1 MKFKTA
7 LKIVFTSNGGLV
19 MFKFIFSIS
28 LLLLIAISFD
38 FNKTLELLANID
50 FIYFLIAL
58 IILVFQMLI
67 ASYRWRKLLF
77 HFNFYPTYLATLRYL
92 LVGLFFNQALP
103 SSIGGDALRIY
114 YVRKNGISIRNS
126 SLSVLLDRLFGV
138 IGLMVLVLAVTP
150 SFLDKLS
157 DAVLEY
163 GIIISIVGIF
173 SIIGVVLALDFL
185 PNKLSNFRII
195 RGLYALSFE
204 GRRLI
209 MSKFY
214 GIRLIIISVV
224 IHLLSVYT
232 VLILSKGLGIT
243 VEWLDVLLVVPVVTL
258 FMLIPISIAGWGVRE
273 GVMVFLLG
281 YFS

>member
-1 MKFKTA
+1 
-7 LKIVFTSNGGLV
+7 
-19 MFKFIFSIS
+19 
-28 LLLLIAISFD
+28 
-38 FNKTLELLANID
+38 
-50 FIYFLIAL
+50 
-58 IILVFQMLI
+58 
-67 ASYRWRKLLF
+67 
-77 HFNFYPTYLATLRYL
+77 
-92 LVGLFFNQALP
+92 
-103 SSIGGDALRIY
+103 
-114 YVRKNGISIRNS
+114 
-126 SLSVLLDRLFGV
+126 
-138 IGLMVLVLAVTP
+138 LMVLVLAVTP

-281 YFS
+281 YFSVPPEQALALSILYGLAMLVVALPGGIVWFFGTTKFNLDS